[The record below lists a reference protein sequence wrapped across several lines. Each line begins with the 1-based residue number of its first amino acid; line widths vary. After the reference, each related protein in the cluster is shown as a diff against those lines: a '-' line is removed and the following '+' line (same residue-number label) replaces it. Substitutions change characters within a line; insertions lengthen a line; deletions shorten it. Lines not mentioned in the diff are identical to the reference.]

1 MEGWVYRC
9 LMAHQTLKR
18 EEILEVLVAFIL
30 GTLPDNFEGDV
41 DVFYNEEGE
50 VEVLTSEQDP
60 THIV

>member
-1 MEGWVYRC
+1 
-9 LMAHQTLKR
+9 MAHQTLKR